1 MNKLDMQT
9 ILIKE
14 LIKIILTKDEFYE
27 LEVYIR
33 TELEEKGMLYE
44 VEHNVNGQTKYNEIT
59 IEEEK
64 DPLPMKANTK
74 NTIDK
79 MMFRPSDF
87 TVPNFNGCK

>member
-1 MNKLDMQT
+1 MQT